1 MKKSYIGVMLL
12 STALVVQ
19 SPFQAFATTTAA
31 TEQAKTGT
39 TAPITLMDGKTLA
52 ATSDLELT
60 IGKPMTGNI
69 HFQDTEMNG
78 NEWGSY
84 IKSVDVTLT
93 NMDGVDYNLEY
104 GPQNED
110 GNYQYINVVL
120 SGTPTKAGSG
130 SINITLMDGVGNVG
144 TYNYTANTQSTTT
157 VEYVD
162 ENGTKL
168 ADDTVQAG
176 DLNTSYTTSA
186 KTIDGYTLDETK
198 LPSNQNGQFG
208 ETNQTVTYTY
218 TKNESEVNK
227 GTVGISFYAED
238 GERQELVT
246 SLDLSYA
253 YPDGVPSN
261 TVTFNDLAN
270 VATYNKLVNDGSV
283 LQPDIS
289 WNDLL
294 KNTIDY
300 VQGNI
305 DRAQF
310 ETNVGV
316 TVDQFDLDYIAN
328 NFAGY
333 EFDEVVYQEN
343 LAKMVI
349 FEQNGG
355 NVNLQIPFKKIE
367 TAQVAADVTVK
378 YVDADGNELAT
389 SETLTGNVDDSY
401 TSEAKTIEGWT
412 LAETP
417 ANATGTFSDQAQTV
431 TYVYTENTDNDNTSG
446 DDSDTHSDDNSGIP
460 SDDSTQGNDNTGSN
474 DIINSN
480 DTTDNSTDMKG
491 DSSKLQ
497 TRETTTVNSQ
507 GKTATKTA
515 KTAKESLPKT
525 GDNAFQNSLL
535 VGLGALLLSGLFAFM
550 RRTRKAK

>member
-270 VATYNKLVNDGSV
+270 VATYNNLVNDGSV

-333 EFDEVVYQEN
+333 EFDEAVYQEN